1 MNGGISYKRGNVV
14 YFLFDDRIVFIKFN
28 IKYTVSPRNIRSDIQ
43 REQFKLVSYLIAS
56 GELSSVNDVL
66 SELEGCYQVVASS
79 CLTGYV

>member
-1 MNGGISYKRGNVV
+1 MNGGVSHKRGNVV
-14 YFLFDDRIVFIKFN
+14 YFLSDDKIIFIKFG
-28 IKYTVSPRNIRSDIQ
+28 IRYIVTPKNIRSDIQ

-66 SELEGCYQVVASS
+66 SELEGCYQVVASP

>member
-1 MNGGISYKRGNVV
+1 MNGGVSHKRGNVV
-14 YFLFDDRIVFIKFN
+14 YFLSDDKIIFIKFG
-28 IKYTVSPRNIRSDIQ
+28 IRYIVTPKNIRSDIQ